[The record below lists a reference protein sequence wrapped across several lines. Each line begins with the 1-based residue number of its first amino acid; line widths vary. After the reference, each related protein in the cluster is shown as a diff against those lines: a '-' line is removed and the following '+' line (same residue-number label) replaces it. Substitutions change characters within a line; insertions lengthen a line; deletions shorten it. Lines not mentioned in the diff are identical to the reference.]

1 MNPTR
6 IQTFILFTKYHNA
19 YYILDISYIFAYSVH
34 SVEFCITELSVNYFD
49 LNYFELNY
57 LII

>member
-6 IQTFILFTKYHNA
+6 MQTFILFNKYHNA

-49 LNYFELNY
+49 F
-57 LII
+57 LIIYN

>member
-6 IQTFILFTKYHNA
+6 MQIFILFTKYHNV
-19 YYILDISYIFAYSVH
+19 YYILDISYIFAYYVH
-34 SVEFCITELSVNYFD
+34 FLEFCIIELSINYFD
-49 LNYFELNY
+49 F